1 MGRKFVKEATDLPA
15 SSTKKFWSP
24 ANSDSYQLKIHEQ
37 QVYATIASGVTCTLK
52 LPNVVEAEGLTYS
65 IFAVDG
71 TGSCTVT
78 AYGAKDWS
86 NLTVDATNDAV
97 VLKAM
102 GGKWWALD
110 NEIS

>member
-1 MGRKFVKEATDLPA
+1 MSRMFKKELDSIPDQN
-15 SSTKKFWSP
+15 TKKFWTP

-37 QVYATIASGVTCTLK
+37 QVYATIGNGVTCTLK
-52 LPNVVEAEGLTYS
+52 LPNVVEAEGLVYS

-86 NLTVDATNDAV
+86 DLTVDTTNDAV

-102 GGKWWALD
+102 GGKWWAID